1 MSVSDAIVIAGATK
15 LIKGRCV
22 LDNVSLTLPRGGVYG
37 FSGINGS
44 GKTMLFRAISGLIH
58 LTSGTVDVFGQRVGS
73 DVSFPANLG
82 LILENV
88 GFWEEH
94 TGLDNLRLLASIRG
108 VIGNAEICTALGRVG
123 LDPDDRREYGA
134 YSLGMKQRLALAQAI
149 MEVPDLL
156 VLDEPTNALDVDGIA
171 LVTDIIREEHA
182 RGATVL
188 LACHNEP
195 ALEALFERQFQM
207 AEGHVVGEAAGG
219 RSADAIRVRRARH
232 MAPVGKRGGA

>member
-1 MSVSDAIVIAGATK
+1 MSVSDAIVIVGATK

-22 LDNVSLTLPRGGVYG
+22 LDSVSLTLPRGGVYG
-37 FSGINGS
+37 FCGINGS
-44 GKTMLFRAISGLIH
+44 GKTMLFRAVSGLIH
-58 LTSGTVDVFGQRVGS
+58 LTSGTVDVFGRRVGS
-73 DVSFPANLG
+73 DVSFPPNLG

-108 VIGNAEICTALGRVG
+108 VIGDEEIRAALARVG

-149 MEVPDLL
+149 MEMPDLL

-171 LVTDIIREEHA
+171 LVADIIREEHA

-195 ALEALFERQFQM
+195 ALEVLFERQFQM
-207 AEGHVVGEAAGG
+207 AEGRVVGEVAGG
-219 RSADAIRVRRARH
+219 AATARPRRARH
-232 MAPVGKRGGA
+232 MAPVGRRGGA